1 MILVRY
7 VLLFAIFL
15 PKENEIPKLFVTLAG
30 ICRISLNKGSLGN

>member
-15 PKENEIPKLFVTLAG
+15 PKENEIPKLFVTLPM
-30 ICRISLNKGSLGN
+30 K